1 MTQMEAH
8 SAGSK
13 DVGGEVGVGV
23 GVGAAVP
30 DSEDDASILQ
40 VKQVEVEFVTVV
52 TAPMDFDL

>member
-1 MTQMEAH
+1 MEAH
-8 SAGSK
+8 FDGSK
-13 DVGGEVGVGV
+13 DVGGEVGV